1 MAARAAAHHILPMNR
16 SPEQIRRE
24 SKTLL
29 DYARRLR
36 KAAKA
41 AKLRSAKVREFAK
54 RAALSAAE
62 HRAESDEA
70 GEQQRVGQ

>member
-24 SKTLL
+24 SETLL

-36 KAAKA
+36 KAAKVE
-41 AKLRSAKVREFAK
+41 KLRSARVREFAK
-54 RAALSAAE
+54 RAAPSAAE